1 MSSNPIDHAALARS
15 RVVAQYRNSPK
26 FMAWVGKVCEAFDDI
41 EAALLVIAQLDDI
54 EAQNPDG
61 SYVVTGVN
69 LDVVGARIGQPRRI
83 PGAVPRQLFG
93 WDDDA
98 SALAFGEE
106 TDERVGGVWYN
117 EGETLNNDAVLD
129 DVTYRIALRARK
141 YLNTLTVVDAIDV
154 YTFLQFVMPEYTA
167 CPMVPF
173 QVFDLGG
180 MAYQVE
186 VRLIPTLLEEVLLAQ
201 AELMPRPVGVD
212 RPIITYWDPT
222 VATFGFDD
230 DPNATA
236 AFGEETDPT
245 AGGVFAEEIHL

>member
-1 MSSNPIDHAALARS
+1 MSVSPLNHAALAQS
-15 RVVAQYRNSPK
+15 RIVAQYRNSPR
-26 FMAWVGKVCEAFDDI
+26 FVTWVGKVCEAFDDL
-41 EAALLVIAQLDDI
+41 EAVLTVIAKLDDI
-54 EAQNPDG
+54 EALNADD

-69 LDVVGARIGQPRRI
+69 LDVVGKRVGQPRRI

-106 TDERVGGVWYN
+106 ADERLGGVWYN

-129 DVTYRIALRARK
+129 DTTYRVALRARK
-141 YLNTLTVVDAIDV
+141 YLNNLTVVDAIDV
-154 YTFLQFVMPEYTA
+154 YAFLQFVMPEYTS

-173 QVFDLGG
+173 QVFDTGG
-180 MAYQVE
+180 MSFQIE
-186 VRLIPTLLEEVLLAQ
+186 MRLIPTLLEEILLTQ

-212 RPIITYWDPT
+212 RPTVTYWDPT

-236 AFGEETDPT
+236 AFGEETDST
-245 AGGVFAEEIHL
+245 AGGVFAEEINL